1 MVNILDCRLGSSAR
15 TSTAAV
21 MVTVRQRRPEKAVTR
36 AGAGRGWG
44 EEVSQTTRGGL
55 WQSYYSQCLFRQG
68 FKSHHNNK
76 KKLKNTT

>member
-1 MVNILDCRLGSSAR
+1 MRKIDNSHKFIVYDIIQTVNILDCRLGSSAR

-44 EEVSQTTRGGL
+44 EEVSQTTVEGGL
-55 WQSYYSQCLFRQG
+55 
-68 FKSHHNNK
+68 
-76 KKLKNTT
+76 

>member
-44 EEVSQTTRGGL
+44 EEVSQTTVGGL
-55 WQSYYSQCLFRQG
+55 WQSHYSQCLYLV
-68 FKSHHNNK
+68 S
-76 KKLKNTT
+76 

>member
-36 AGAGRGWG
+36 AGAGRGGG
-44 EEVSQTTRGGL
+44 EEVSQTTRGGAL
-55 WQSYYSQCLFRQG
+55 AILLQSVSLFGIFRERG
-68 FKSHHNNK
+68 I
-76 KKLKNTT
+76 